1 MEITS
6 HSTLAN
12 SSLSEQVTATVNKYF
27 NNLDGEKPV
36 DLYKLVLEEVEIPLF
51 EATMRYTKNNQSK
64 AARILGLARGTLR
77 TKLKRYFE
85 DTYIG
90 TR

>member
-1 MEITS
+1 METTQKITD
-6 HSTLAN
+6 STLH
-12 SSLSEQVTATVNKYF
+12 EQVTQTVKNYF
-27 NNLDGEKPV
+27 TNLDGAEPV
-36 DLYKLVLEEVEIPLF
+36 ELYKLVLEEVEVPLF
-51 EATMRYTKNNQSK
+51 EATMSFTKNNQSK

-77 TKLKRYFE
+77 TKLKKYFD

>member
-1 MEITS
+1 METTQKITDN
-6 HSTLAN
+6 TLH
-12 SSLSEQVTATVNKYF
+12 EQVTQTVKNYF
-27 NNLDGEKPV
+27 TNLEGEEPV
-36 DLYKLVLEEVEIPLF
+36 DLYKLVLEEVEVPLF
-51 EATMRYTKNNQSK
+51 EATMSFTKNNQSK

-77 TKLKRYFE
+77 TKLKKYFD